1 MGCDDEA
8 HATARLLS
16 ALDALCATS
25 DVAGAATHQPEQ
37 DIAVRSA
44 VREYAQCDDW
54 HRYACAQATPSERAD

>member
-16 ALDALCATS
+16 ALDALCASS
-25 DVAGAATHQPEQ
+25 DVAATHEEQ

-44 VREYAQCDDW
+44 VRDYAQCDDW
-54 HRYACAQATPSERAD
+54 HRCAWAHAMPAERAD